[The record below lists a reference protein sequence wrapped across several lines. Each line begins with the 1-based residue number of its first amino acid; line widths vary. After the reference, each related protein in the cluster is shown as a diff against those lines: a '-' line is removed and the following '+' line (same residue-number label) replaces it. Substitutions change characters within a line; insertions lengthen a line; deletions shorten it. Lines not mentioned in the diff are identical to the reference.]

1 MPFSCTPFSLLLS
14 VRKRTISGTTREME
28 KTIISPKLDDLA
40 EGDIHLANLSAYA
53 KHLVSVEDPDRAAH
67 NAGLLYLTV
76 IVAFQQAGITNVQ
89 WSPNLILEIGSREY
103 EVSASRFVALG
114 GEKRKMLSLLE
125 ADLTGCHVVDH
136 RSISMIR
143 KR

>member
-1 MPFSCTPFSLLLS
+1 
-14 VRKRTISGTTREME
+14 ME

-103 EVSASRFVALG
+103 EVSASRFVALAG
-114 GEKRKMLSLLE
+114 RYGICYDCWKLTWLDVTLLIT
-125 ADLTGCHVVDH
+125 D
-136 RSISMIR
+136 RYP
-143 KR
+143 

>member
-1 MPFSCTPFSLLLS
+1 
-14 VRKRTISGTTREME
+14 ME

-114 GEKRKMLSLLE
+114 GEIRNMLYLLE
-125 ADLTGCHVVDH
+125 ADLAGRYVVDH